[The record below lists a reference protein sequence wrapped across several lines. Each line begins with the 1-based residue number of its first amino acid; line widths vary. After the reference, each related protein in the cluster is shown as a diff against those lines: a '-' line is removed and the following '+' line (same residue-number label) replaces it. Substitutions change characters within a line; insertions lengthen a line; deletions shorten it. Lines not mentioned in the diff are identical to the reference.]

1 MNRVERLIASPM
13 GAMIARPWFDRFTI
27 RFFERWFF
35 PSSRL
40 WAAAR
45 AANGSV
51 EVFYEQIPAKP
62 VPRVAGRIALLLER
76 FEQERSRVLTA
87 ESLWEETFF
96 GDRDVPVAE
105 RIECE
110 AQRLNRRADYNGL
123 RRRFTFLTRFAE
135 IPSVRWEI
143 SSPMELAADY
153 ARVVRG
159 VAHPFAAPE
168 SMPEVVVSRTVP
180 ATSSVDYWIRF
191 ESPSAMGDAVVA
203 RVSEPVGAHNPPTL
217 IFLHGVGVEFD
228 HWHGMIDEAA
238 RLVRSGFRVV
248 RPEAPWHGRRV
259 PDGRYGGE
267 KFIAT
272 LPRGTLE
279 FSSAQVREVAVL
291 MDWCRN
297 NTDAPVAFGGSSLGA
312 HIARVAAARSHDWE
326 QRLRPDALFL
336 VTPCGRLEDAAIEGS
351 FARIWGTAE
360 AAGAQGWSPVL
371 RSKWLS
377 LIDPVRPPAVPAERI
392 VAVLGQHDRV
402 TPFESGRKLIGDL
415 RIPDAN
421 IFSWPL
427 GHFSIPLNMV
437 RDNAPVERFRQVID
451 GVYSA

>member
-168 SMPEVVVSRTVP
+168 SMPEVVVSRIDRK
-180 ATSSVDYWIRF
+180 SV
-191 ESPSAMGDAVVA
+191 V
-203 RVSEPVGAHNPPTL
+203 
-217 IFLHGVGVEFD
+217 
-228 HWHGMIDEAA
+228 
-238 RLVRSGFRVV
+238 
-248 RPEAPWHGRRV
+248 
-259 PDGRYGGE
+259 
-267 KFIAT
+267 
-272 LPRGTLE
+272 
-279 FSSAQVREVAVL
+279 
-291 MDWCRN
+291 
-297 NTDAPVAFGGSSLGA
+297 
-312 HIARVAAARSHDWE
+312 
-326 QRLRPDALFL
+326 
-336 VTPCGRLEDAAIEGS
+336 
-351 FARIWGTAE
+351 
-360 AAGAQGWSPVL
+360 
-371 RSKWLS
+371 
-377 LIDPVRPPAVPAERI
+377 
-392 VAVLGQHDRV
+392 
-402 TPFESGRKLIGDL
+402 
-415 RIPDAN
+415 
-421 IFSWPL
+421 
-427 GHFSIPLNMV
+427 
-437 RDNAPVERFRQVID
+437 
-451 GVYSA
+451 